1 MERKKLL
8 THYLIVIMVVLLG
21 FMMMEF
27 MALADIHHEYIS
39 KNMVTNIAPETLIKY
54 PSFSNNSGEWRVMA
68 ICFISSFVLI
78 ITSLT
83 LSTILYRRLRLEA
96 VDI

>member
-8 THYLIVIMVVLLG
+8 THYLIVIMFVLLA

-27 MALADIHHEYIS
+27 MALADIHHEYVS
-39 KNMVTNIAPETLIKY
+39 KNMVTNIAPETLSKY
-54 PSFSNNSGEWRVMA
+54 PSFSNNTGEWNV
-68 ICFISSFVLI
+68 IGISFISSLALI
-78 ITSLT
+78 ITSLI
-83 LSTILYRRLRLEA
+83 LSIILYRRLRLEA